1 MVGGKIGRGDWKG
14 KTYGLQNNNNNNNN
28 NNSNNK
34 KFSLLSFL
42 AISLIKRQLKF
53 MG

>member
-1 MVGGKIGRGDWKG
+1 MVGGEIGRGDWKG
-14 KTYGLQNNNNNNNN
+14 KTYGLQNNNN